1 LINKGYGRTL
11 MASLPPFSVTRERQ
25 RAEDFLTTAI
35 DTKAQLGS

>member
-1 LINKGYGRTL
+1 

-25 RAEDFLTTAI
+25 RAEGFLTTAI